1 MLVKQLKLSDLPFLL
16 KLKQTLIAVE
26 SPLTEREKVFE
37 QIQPIAI
44 QLKLPIYYWNQ
55 GYRDLQKVSIK
66 GLKPTNHQIVDLWDW
81 LISHDQEGIFL
92 VSGVLAPN
100 EKGQYSLAQI
110 ASLTNLAFKL
120 RATKQIVICLES
132 YVELPQALIPF
143 VQILSNPYPTA
154 PEIEESISQQ
164 WSVRDLEEESLRKL
178 IQVSLAIPSGEL
190 DLILQRLQATVT
202 SPRGLA
208 EAILAYK
215 KSKFLSQGIEFMAQ
229 PDVPKTAG
237 LELLD
242 AYLERCAALLRP
254 EAAAHN
260 LDFTRGILLWGP
272 PGTGKSL
279 SAKLA
284 AQKMGVPLIAAD
296 WAGLRGINSYES
308 RHNLT
313 EFLKICDILGEGGLI
328 LYFDDFDKGFAGFEA
343 DNDGG
348 VSRQMAGKL
357 LTWMQEHTSQVLVL
371 ATINNLN
378 FLPPELIRRFEDNI
392 FFLDLPHAGAR
403 YQIFSLHLQ
412 KYFPH
417 FSLTDS
423 EWRKLLDETNL
434 LTPAEIGNLVR
445 RTATEVF
452 YQNSLQLDSQSLGT
466 TELDLDF
473 NELLKQRYLFTPSL
487 IRDED
492 KIVTIRNQASF
503 ARPANAGDTSRW
515 AKRPTPLFGVAVS

>member
-1 MLVKQLKLSDLPFLL
+1 MVAKQLQLSDLPFLL
-16 KLKQTLIAVE
+16 KSSQNLIALE
-26 SPLTEREKVFE
+26 SPLTEREKVIE

-44 QLKLPIYYWNQ
+44 QLQLPIYYGNQ
-55 GYRDLQKVSIK
+55 GYRYLQKVSIK
-66 GLKPTNHQIVDLWDW
+66 GLELTSHRIDDWFHW
-81 LISHDQEGIFL
+81 LISHEEEGIFL
-92 VSGVLAPN
+92 ISGLLAPN
-100 EKGQYSLAQI
+100 EKGQYSPLQI
-110 ASLTNLAFKL
+110 ASVTNLAFKL
-120 RATKQIVICLES
+120 RATEQIVICLEAAL
-132 YVELPQALIPF
+132 ELPPSLIPF
-143 VQILSNPYPTA
+143 VPVLAHPYPTA
-154 PEIEESISQQ
+154 SEIEESISKH
-164 WSVRDLEEESLRKL
+164 WKIGEIDSEIVRKL
-178 IQVSLAIPSGEL
+178 IQVSLAIPLGEL
-190 DLILQRLQATVT
+190 DLILQRLKSTV
-202 SPRGLA
+202 SHPDDLA

-215 KSKFLSQGIEFMAQ
+215 KSKFHSQGMEFIAQ
-229 PDVPKTAG
+229 PDVARAAG

-296 WAGLRGINSYES
+296 WAGLRGNTAYES

-313 EFLKICDILGEGGLI
+313 EFLKVCDILGEGGLI
-328 LYFDDFDKGFAGFEA
+328 IYFDDFDKGFAGFDA

-348 VSRQMAGKL
+348 ASRQMAGKL
-357 LTWMQEHTSQVLVL
+357 LTWMQEHTSKVLVL

-392 FFLDLPHAGAR
+392 FFVDLPHAGAR
-403 YQIFSLHLQ
+403 YQIFNLHLQ

-417 FSLTDS
+417 FSLTDAQ
-423 EWRKLLDETNL
+423 WRKLLDETNL
-434 LTPAEIGNLVR
+434 LTPSEIGNLVR

-452 YQNSLQLDSQSLGT
+452 YRNSLELDSQSLAT
-466 TELDLDF
+466 TELHLSLDD
-473 NELLKQRYLFTPSL
+473 LLKQRDLFTPSL

-503 ARPANAGDTSRW
+503 ARPANAVDTSRW
-515 AKRPTPLFGVAVS
+515 AQRPTPLFGVAVS